1 MAKAIVRNSLLIAAG
16 AGLAFVIFSLTSHP
30 RSKVHRA
37 LPQKKIKN
45 LQVFPHIKIVTK
57 DTTYHFHHWLIF
69 STLYWRLF
77 LKKRVFN
84 SKFLHGIMLGSIFQG
99 LLYKDRFRIL
109 YRNEENQ
116 THPAVDGSGE

>member
-1 MAKAIVRNSLLIAAG
+1 VVKKIVRNSLLIAAG
-16 AGLAFVIFSLTSHP
+16 AGVAFVVFSLTSHP
-30 RSKVHRA
+30 KSKIHHA
-37 LPQKKIKN
+37 LPKKKIKN
-45 LQVFPHIKIVTK
+45 VEVFPNIKIVTK

-77 LKKRVFN
+77 LKKKVFS

-109 YRNEENQ
+109 YRNDADEYSHSQ
-116 THPAVDGSGE
+116 VDE